1 MNFFLS
7 YIILSQIYCIAALST
22 NLLVGVIGIFSVSQ
36 AAMVGI
42 GAYTFALLT
51 TAVGLPFPVAIVG
64 AIVVCAA
71 LNVVTSLPA
80 LRLAGDYFVVTS
92 FGTQLVATAVF
103 INWSEVTGG
112 ASGLAGIPAPM
123 LFGYGSESPVV
134 FVWLTS
140 IFLVLVA
147 LSYWLLMR
155 SPYGRILN
163 AIRQDEIAVV
173 AAGRKVLRAK
183 LGVSAVSGA
192 YAGIAGALYAAFVS
206 FIDPQ
211 SFEIHVSV
219 LILTMVVVGGARTLA
234 GSIIGPFLLMAVPQL
249 LSLIDLPSTMLGPTR
264 QLAFGVI
271 LVAFML
277 WRPQGIAG
285 RKL

>member
-36 AAMVGI
+36 AAMMGI

-71 LNVVTSLPA
+71 LNVATSLPA
-80 LRLAGDYFVVTS
+80 LRLAGDYFIVTS

-140 IFLVLVA
+140 LFLALVA

-155 SPYGRILN
+155 SPYGRILH

-173 AAGRKVLRAK
+173 AAGRRVLRAK

-234 GSIIGPFLLMAVPQL
+234 GSIIGPFLLMAVPQV

>member
-36 AAMVGI
+36 AAMMGI

>member
-36 AAMVGI
+36 AAMMGI

-103 INWSEVTGG
+103 IHWSEVTGG

-173 AAGRKVLRAK
+173 AAGRRVLRAK

>member
-36 AAMVGI
+36 AAMMGI

-134 FVWLTS
+134 FVWLSS

-155 SPYGRILN
+155 SPYGRILH

-173 AAGRKVLRAK
+173 AAGRRVLRAK

>member
-36 AAMVGI
+36 AAMMGI

-51 TAVGLPFPVAIVG
+51 TAVGLPFPIAIVG

-140 IFLVLVA
+140 LFLALVA

-155 SPYGRILN
+155 SPYGRILH

-173 AAGRKVLRAK
+173 AAGRRVLRAK

>member
-36 AAMVGI
+36 AAMMGI

-64 AIVVCAA
+64 GIVVCAA

-140 IFLVLVA
+140 LFLALVA
-147 LSYWLLMR
+147 LTYWLLMR
-155 SPYGRILN
+155 SPYGRILH

-173 AAGRKVLRAK
+173 AAGRRVLRAK